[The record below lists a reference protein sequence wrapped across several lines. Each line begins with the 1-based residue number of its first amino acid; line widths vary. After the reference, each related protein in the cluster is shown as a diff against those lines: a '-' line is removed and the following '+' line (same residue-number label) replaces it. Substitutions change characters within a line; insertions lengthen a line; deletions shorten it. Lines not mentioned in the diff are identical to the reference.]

1 MKEAIGILDA
11 LAKSIVVTPDRAVKL
26 GQPLDPLTTRKDPR
40 APFLAVLRQATIDLV
55 VDQADPAN
63 SARGALKRC
72 PDHEDDHTPRECIEG
87 WWFDDEPTESLVS
100 LNLIAEQLA
109 VDVDRLRALGCRAL
123 AIRNSA
129 LAGATAA

>member
-1 MKEAIGILDA
+1 MKETTGLLDA
-11 LAKSIVVTPDRAVKL
+11 LSKSIVVTPDRAVKL
-26 GQPLDPLTTRKDPR
+26 GHPLDPLAARKDPR
-40 APFLAVLRQATIDLV
+40 ATFLAVLRQATIDLV

-63 SARGALKRC
+63 SARGPLQRC
-72 PDHEDDHTPRECIEG
+72 HDHDDDHTPRECIEE
-87 WWFDDEPTESLVS
+87 WWFSDEPTESLVS

-129 LAGATAA
+129 LAGAIAA